1 MWRFEKVLLLLI
13 FVSLGSF
20 GKVAL
25 AADPVERAIEA
36 CEYELTHFCST
47 VTPGEGRLMMCLGAH
62 EDKISVGCAVAV
74 YEAAVAIDVLAG
86 LIAAIGTACE
96 QEIVDHCATPASD
109 TEFVVEVGQGQVVAC
124 LAALVAILGIS
135 CKSVIS
141 ELLSD

>member
-1 MWRFEKVLLLLI
+1 MRRFGKGFLIMAFSLL
-13 FVSLGSF
+13 SAS

-25 AADPVERAIEA
+25 AADPVERAIIA
-36 CEYELTHFCST
+36 CENELTAFCST
-47 VTPGEGRLMMCLGAH
+47 VTPGQGRLMMCLGAH

-74 YEAAVAIDVLAG
+74 YDAAMAIDALAG

-109 TEFVVEVGQGQVVAC
+109 TELVVEVGQGQVVAC
-124 LAALVAILGIS
+124 LAAHEAKLGNACKAIIT
-135 CKSVIS
+135 

>member
-1 MWRFEKVLLLLI
+1 MQCFNKALLLI
-13 FVSLGSF
+13 IFVVLGIL
-20 GKVAL
+20 GKTAL
-25 AADPVERAIEA
+25 AADPIERAIVA
-36 CEYELTHFCST
+36 CEYELTHFCSK

-74 YEAAVAIDVLAG
+74 YDAAVVIDTLAG
-86 LIAAIGTACE
+86 LIAAIGTSCE

-109 TEFVVEVGQGQVVAC
+109 TEFVVEAGQGQVVAC
-124 LAALVAILGIS
+124 LAAHESNLGNS

>member
-1 MWRFEKVLLLLI
+1 MWRFEKVLLLVI
-13 FVSLGSF
+13 FVVLGIF
-20 GKVAL
+20 GKAAF
-25 AADPVERAIEA
+25 AADPVERAIVA

-62 EDKISVGCAVAV
+62 EDKISVDCAVAV
-74 YEAAVAIDVLAG
+74 YDAAVAIDILAG

-96 QEIVDHCATPASD
+96 QEIVDHCATPSSD
-109 TEFVVEVGQGQVVAC
+109 TELVVEVGQGQVVAC
-124 LAALVAILGIS
+124 LAAHESDLGNS

>member
-1 MWRFEKVLLLLI
+1 MQRLKKVLLLVI
-13 FVSLGSF
+13 FFSLGIF
-20 GKVAL
+20 GKAAL
-25 AADPVERAIEA
+25 AADPVQRAIEA

-124 LAALVAILGIS
+124 LAAHESNLGNS

>member
-1 MWRFEKVLLLLI
+1 MRRFEKVLLLI
-13 FVSLGSF
+13 SFFAVGIF
-20 GKVAL
+20 GKAAL

-96 QEIVDHCATPASD
+96 QEIIDHCATPASD
-109 TEFVVEVGQGQVVAC
+109 TEFVVEAGQGQVV
-124 LAALVAILGIS
+124 VAGA
-135 CKSVIS
+135 
-141 ELLSD
+141 

>member
-1 MWRFEKVLLLLI
+1 MRCFEKVLLLII
-13 FVSLGSF
+13 FVSLGFF
-20 GKVAL
+20 GKTAF

-36 CEYELTHFCST
+36 CEHELTHFCST

-96 QEIVDHCATPASD
+96 QEIVDYCATPVSD
-109 TEFVVEVGQGQVVAC
+109 TELVVEAGQGQVVAC
-124 LAALVAILGIS
+124 LAAHESNLGNS

-141 ELLSD
+141 ELLTE

>member
-1 MWRFEKVLLLLI
+1 MWRFEKVLLLVI
-13 FVSLGSF
+13 FVVLGIF
-20 GKVAL
+20 GKAAF
-25 AADPVERAIEA
+25 AADPVERAIVA
-36 CEYELTHFCST
+36 CEYELTNFCST

-74 YEAAVAIDVLAG
+74 YDAAVAIDVLAG

-96 QEIVDHCATPASD
+96 QEIVGHCATPASD
-109 TEFVVEVGQGQVVAC
+109 TELVVEVGQGQVVAC
-124 LAALVAILGIS
+124 LAAHESNLGNS

>member
-1 MWRFEKVLLLLI
+1 MWRFEKVLLLII
-13 FVSLGSF
+13 FVVLSIF
-20 GKVAL
+20 GKAAF
-25 AADPVERAIEA
+25 AADPVERAIVA
-36 CEYELTHFCST
+36 CEYELTNFCRT

-62 EDKISVGCAVAV
+62 EDKISMGCAVAV
-74 YEAAVAIDVLAG
+74 YDAAVAIDVLAG

-109 TEFVVEVGQGQVVAC
+109 TELVVEVGQGQVVAC
-124 LAALVAILGIS
+124 LAAHESNLGNS